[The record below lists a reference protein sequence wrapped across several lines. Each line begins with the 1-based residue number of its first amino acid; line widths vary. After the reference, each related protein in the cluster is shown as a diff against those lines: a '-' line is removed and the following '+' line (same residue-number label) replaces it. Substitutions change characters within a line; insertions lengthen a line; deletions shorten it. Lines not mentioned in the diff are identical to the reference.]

1 MSVYVEVVTSP
12 DSPQSPRAMAVAQR
26 VVSKMDEVLL
36 QEVNTITQYGQD
48 RALAYGVTAFPSIVI
63 DGRIVFI
70 GIPEESA
77 LRSFISD
84 AIRDKK
90 ERESYFF

>member
-1 MSVYVEVVTSP
+1 MSIYVEVVTSP
-12 DSPQSPRAMAVAQR
+12 ASPQSCRAMVLAQR
-26 VVSKMDEVLL
+26 VISKMDAVLL
-36 QEVNTITQYGQD
+36 HEVNTITPFGQE
-48 RALAYGVTAFPSIVI
+48 RALECGVTAFPSIVV
-63 DGRIVFI
+63 DGRIVFV
-70 GIPEESA
+70 GVPDEGA